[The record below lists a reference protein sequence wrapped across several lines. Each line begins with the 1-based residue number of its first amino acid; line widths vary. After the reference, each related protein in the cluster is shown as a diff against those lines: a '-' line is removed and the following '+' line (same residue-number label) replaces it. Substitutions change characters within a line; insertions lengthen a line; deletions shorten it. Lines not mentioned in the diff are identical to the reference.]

1 MRSGR
6 LSQLEKTMRIK
17 RRLPLS
23 LALAIAATAAVIS
36 PAATAQQPSN
46 QRCFWVRN
54 VNSFRSIDNRTVYLR
69 TSSRD
74 VFELTLFAPCLGVD
88 WAHNIALRPRGSSN
102 ICEGRMTGLEIQA
115 RTSAGGRQRCS
126 VTSVRWLSPDETAS
140 LPSRARP

>member
-1 MRSGR
+1 
-6 LSQLEKTMRIK
+6 MRIK
-17 RRLPLS
+17 RRLLLS
-23 LALAIAATAAVIS
+23 LALAIAATTAATS
-36 PAATAQQPSN
+36 PAATAPQASG

-88 WAHNIALRPRGSSN
+88 WAHNISLRSRGSSN
-102 ICEGRMTGLEIQA
+102 VCEGRMTGLEINA
-115 RTSAGGRQRCS
+115 RTTAAGRQRCTIS
-126 VTSVRWLSPDETAS
+126 SIRWLSPDEVAA